1 MTKMKRIKSGRFTQ
15 IANTIF
21 EDARLSYKEIG
32 LYCNMMKFPDDW
44 EFSIRYLA
52 DLHQDKK
59 AAVTTGLEKLIELG
73 YIAKVGSQQRNKQGT
88 FSTYDYV
95 IFEDPTDN
103 PKFIP
108 YRHGKAET
116 TVSDFQ
122 TTESWVGEI
131 TATDFQIADDICT
144 ETAVN
149 SSNYVSDDYKTVA
162 DNQTAVEAL
171 QCTVSDY
178 RITDYPTTDYRLT
191 ENQPITNTVDT
202 NTFYTNTFLPNIEE
216 DDDDTCTRVDIEAF
230 QWKFI
235 NSYLNEYL
243 NAPSEKE
250 RMEIDQTF
258 NAMVN
263 AAYEI
268 TDPKAIAAVDA
279 YSSEEMGNL
288 FIWVYRNLFST
299 RIGGVVKDVTDK
311 TAYLKKVIS
320 NQAKASFGPSPFNV
334 LVRQSS

>member
-1 MTKMKRIKSGRFTQ
+1 
-15 IANTIF
+15 
-21 EDARLSYKEIG
+21 
-32 LYCNMMKFPDDW
+32 MMKFPDDW

-122 TTESWVGEI
+122 TTESRIGEI
-131 TATDFQIADDICT
+131 TATDFQIADDIST

-149 SSNYVSDDYKTVA
+149 SSNDVSDDYKTVA

-171 QCTVSDY
+171 QCTLSDY
-178 RITDYPTTDYRLT
+178 RITDYPATDYRLT
-191 ENQPITNTVDT
+191 DNQPITNTVDT

-216 DDDDTCTRVDIEAF
+216 DDDDTCTRVYIEVF

-250 RMEIDQTF
+250 RICNRRTKYMNSDEIRKNLDKIIQKQ
-258 NAMVN
+258 NDLLL
-263 AAYEI
+263 EI
-268 TDPKAIAAVDA
+268 RMDKEELDSLKNQKIVLERSLRQAVKLEEDFARRMKAL
-279 YSSEEMGNL
+279 ETEL
-288 FIWVYRNLFST
+288 
-299 RIGGVVKDVTDK
+299 
-311 TAYLKKVIS
+311 
-320 NQAKASFGPSPFNV
+320 NQAIYGAGEKDIGNAEDH
-334 LVRQSS
+334 